1 MSQATL
7 PLPQVPLDAQVR
19 DWLRHLLAHGG
30 RPSARELLVGVEQ
43 ALGLHARWHLA
54 GAIDALT
61 QAAEPREVTRADR
74 DYLVAMRQ
82 DGSLDAALRG
92 AGKPDEQIASTV
104 DALLRRSGALRD
116 TEKFRDMVAFMAK
129 FRRYSPYNNMLVRT
143 QNPACSFYATQ
154 RDWEQRFKRALK
166 DDARP
171 LVILAP
177 MHPVMLVYELDQ
189 TVGDKLPDLL
199 AEIAGMIGEVPPGS
213 LARLIENAATYGIQ
227 VSFRPQSSTLAGF
240 ATSYRGGSDW
250 KMRVVVHDALDE
262 PSRFGVLCHELAH
275 ILLGHLGGD
284 ADGWWPPRL
293 SLDTATVEIEA
304 EAVAHIVTQRSGLMG
319 RSEGYLA
326 LHRHEGTL
334 PPTVSL
340 DAIAKVAGLVER
352 MSREKLRP
360 PRRRGARGAAA
371 GAQPAA

>member
-1 MSQATL
+1 MAL
-7 PLPQVPLDAQVR
+7 
-19 DWLRHLLAHGG
+19 
-30 RPSARELLVGVEQ
+30 EQ

-54 GAIDALT
+54 EAMDALV
-61 QAAEPREVTRADR
+61 QAAEPRELTRADR
-74 DYLVAMRQ
+74 EYLAAMRQ
-82 DGSLDAALRG
+82 DGSLDAALRS

-104 DALLRRSGALRD
+104 DALLRRSGALRE
-116 TEKFRDMVAFMAK
+116 TAKFRDMVAFMAK

-154 RDWEQRFKRALK
+154 KDWEQRFRRGLK
-166 DDARP
+166 EDARP
-171 LVILAP
+171 SVILAP

-189 TVGDKLPDLL
+189 TVGDELPDLL
-199 AEIAGMIGEVPPGS
+199 AEFARIDGEVPQGS
-213 LARLIENAATYGIQ
+213 LCRLIENAATYGIQ
-227 VSFRPQSSTLAGF
+227 VAFRPQSSTLAGF
-240 ATSYRGGSDW
+240 ATSYRGSGDW

-304 EAVAHIVTQRSGLMG
+304 EAVAFVVTQRSGLVG

-360 PRRRGARGAAA
+360 PRRRGGRGATA
-371 GAQPAA
+371 GSQSPA